1 MLKCLCCNVYHST
14 SFVLHNRIFVTV
26 IEMYLI
32 TKQTIFLD
40 KNVVIPPNFL
50 LDESLPADMTITS
63 VIHRVPC
70 QPINPQ

>member
-1 MLKCLCCNVYHST
+1 MFTIPPLLSYIIEY
-14 SFVLHNRIFVTV
+14 LVTV